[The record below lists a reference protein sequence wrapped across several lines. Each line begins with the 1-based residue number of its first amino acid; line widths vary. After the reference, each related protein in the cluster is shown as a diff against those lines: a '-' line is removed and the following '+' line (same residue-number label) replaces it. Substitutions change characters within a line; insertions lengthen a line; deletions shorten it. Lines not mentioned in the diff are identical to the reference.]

1 MRPNCE
7 GTRQRTFSA
16 ATSERRVEPQR
27 GDAKFQH
34 PLSTFQ
40 EAPLGRGLSSDQFIE
55 KNFLYLLLAS
65 VLLHAVVF
73 SAFFFLPKEPQQF
86 LSEPTFIDLQDM
98 PELETPPQQPTPE
111 QARPSDQR
119 RRVTKET
126 APRPLPPSQAP
137 SAKRS
142 SSATAR
148 VQSAPGLPGAAAD
161 RTPQPSTVGSSIS
174 ELLRR
179 KPQPQ
184 AEGGGGSATGKLQPN
199 LMPSATKMA
208 RLEENYRR
216 RFADDIDEGTTR
228 FLNTDDIQFGS
239 FLRRFE
245 TAVYGV
251 WRYPQEA
258 ALQGIE
264 GVTPVK
270 ITFNRN
276 GEIVKVQLLEGSGS
290 RILDD
295 EVFRTLRLIGPMG
308 NFPRSYSKD
317 EFNLIA
323 FFQYG
328 SARSRLR

>member
-1 MRPNCE
+1 M
-7 GTRQRTFSA
+7 
-16 ATSERRVEPQR
+16 
-27 GDAKFQH
+27 H

-40 EAPLGRGLSSDQFIE
+40 EGSPLARGVASDQFIE
-55 KNFLYLLLAS
+55 KSFLYLLLLS
-65 VLLHAVVF
+65 VIVHLG
-73 SAFFFLPKEPQQF
+73 AFAAWYFWPHQKPQ

-98 PELETPPQQPTPE
+98 PELKSPVPAQEPLQP
-111 QARPSDQR
+111 RPSDRR
-119 RRVTKET
+119 RRVAKEM
-126 APRPLPPSQAP
+126 APRIPQPAARPVPPSQR
-137 SAKRS
+137 SARTQTS
-142 SSATAR
+142 P
-148 VQSAPGLPGAAAD
+148 APGRRGSPGAVARPAA
-161 RTPQPSTVGSSIS
+161 PQSGSVG

-179 KPQPQ
+179 KPQAQ
-184 AEGGGGSATGKLQPN
+184 SGDGGGGGVRQQPN
-199 LMPSATKMA
+199 LMPSASRMA

-258 ALQGIE
+258 ALKGIE

-270 ITFNRN
+270 ITFNRQ
-276 GEIVKVQLLEGSGS
+276 GEIVKVQLLDSSGS

-308 NFPRSYSKD
+308 NLPRAYGKD

-328 SARSRLR
+328 NARGRLR

>member
-1 MRPNCE
+1 M
-7 GTRQRTFSA
+7 
-16 ATSERRVEPQR
+16 
-27 GDAKFQH
+27 
-34 PLSTFQ
+34 
-40 EAPLGRGLSSDQFIE
+40 E
-55 KNFLYLLLAS
+55 KTFLYLLLIS
-65 VLLHAVVF
+65 IVLHVAGFAALYF
-73 SAFFFLPKEPQQF
+73 WPKEQHQQI
-86 LSEPTFIDLQDM
+86 SEPTFIDLQDV
-98 PELETPPQQPTPE
+98 PELKTPPPQQPVPK
-111 QARPSDQR
+111 ARPSDQR
-119 RRVTKET
+119 RRVARET
-126 APRPLPPSQAP
+126 APRLATPVTPPAKTP
-137 SAKRS
+137 SPR
-142 SSATAR
+142 
-148 VQSAPGLPGAAAD
+148 QSARAQSAGSPGRPGQTGAPAK
-161 RTPQPSTVGSSIS
+161 PSEAGSSVN

-179 KPQPQ
+179 KPQQQ
-184 AEGGGGSATGKLQPN
+184 AGTGGGGGTKPQPN
-199 LMPSATKMA
+199 LAPSASRMA

-216 RFADDIDEGTTR
+216 RFADDIDDGTTR

-258 ALQGIE
+258 ALKGIE

-276 GEIVKVQLLEGSGS
+276 GEIVKVQLLESSGS

-308 NFPRSYSKD
+308 NFPKTYGKD

-328 SARSRLR
+328 NARSRLR

>member
-1 MRPNCE
+1 MKELARGPLRP
-7 GTRQRTFSA
+7 
-16 ATSERRVEPQR
+16 TSERRDKPQR

-34 PLSTFQ
+34 PLATFQ
-40 EAPLGRGLSSDQFIE
+40 EAPLARGLTSDQFVE
-55 KNFLYLLLAS
+55 KNFLYLLLVS
-65 VLLHAVVF
+65 VALHVVLF
-73 SAFFFLPKEPQQF
+73 SAWYFWPKQQQQF
-86 LSEPTFIDLQDM
+86 LTEPTFIDLQDM
-98 PELETPPQQPTPE
+98 PELKPPAQQPDPE
-111 QARPSDQR
+111 KIRPSDQR

-126 APRPLPPSQAP
+126 VPRPVPPSIKSPPSSTARVRPAP
-137 SAKRS
+137 AQGPPGG
-142 SSATAR
+142 ATAR
-148 VQSAPGLPGAAAD
+148 TA
-161 RTPQPSTVGSSIS
+161 QPPATGSSVG

-184 AEGGGGSATGKLQPN
+184 QAEGGGGGSATGKLQPN
-199 LMPSATKMA
+199 LMPSATRMA

-258 ALQGIE
+258 ALKGIE

-276 GEIVKVQLLEGSGS
+276 GEIVKVQLLESSGS

-295 EVFRTLRLIGPMG
+295 EVFRTLRLVGPMG
-308 NFPRSYSKD
+308 TFPKSYSKD

-328 SARSRLR
+328 NARSRLR